1 MSENEGKR
9 IRRSPEERAA
19 AVDEQIAKINQTI
32 EELEQKKKAVLA
44 EYDDKIAAAKRRIKA
59 LDDKKKAILAPKK
72 AKENEGPEDKS
83 DSLSGTEGRNAAGG
97 DCRAAGGCLGR
108 ITPAKT

>member
-32 EELEQKKKAVLA
+32 EE
-44 EYDDKIAAAKRRIKA
+44 
-59 LDDKKKAILAPKK
+59 
-72 AKENEGPEDKS
+72 
-83 DSLSGTEGRNAAGG
+83 
-97 DCRAAGGCLGR
+97 
-108 ITPAKT
+108 